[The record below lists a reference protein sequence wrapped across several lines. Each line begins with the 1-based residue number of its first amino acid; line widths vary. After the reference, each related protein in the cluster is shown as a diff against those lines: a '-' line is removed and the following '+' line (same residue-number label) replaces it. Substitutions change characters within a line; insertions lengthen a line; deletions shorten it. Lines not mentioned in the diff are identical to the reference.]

1 MQIDIQRAAYPDVEA
16 MRELYRHE
24 AGCQIIHD
32 SHLRRQLADPYLILL
47 NGRLCGYGGIS
58 NKAPHRLI
66 EFYVQPAVRRFAS
79 TLLRELLA
87 ASRATAMA
95 AQTNIPLMLML
106 LYEFAQDITREAI
119 LFEDAEMTHHTCT
132 QGVFRQAT
140 PADAVTI
147 FPHHHEPVGN
157 WVIDTAEG
165 IVATGGFLT
174 HYNPPYGDIFMEV
187 RESARQRG
195 FGRYLV
201 QELKR
206 VCYEA
211 GKKPAARCD
220 PTNTA
225 SRRTLESAGLLPCGY
240 LLTGRIDVSV

>member
-16 MRELYRHE
+16 MRELYRYE

-32 SHLRRQLADPYLILL
+32 SHLRCQLADPYLILV

-66 EFYVQPAVRRFAS
+66 EFYVQPAMRRIAS

-87 ASRATAMA
+87 ASGAAAMA
-95 AQTNIPLMLML
+95 AQTNMPLMLML

-140 PADAVTI
+140 PAEAATI

-187 RESARQRG
+187 RESARRRG

-220 PTNTA
+220 PTNTE

>member
-1 MQIDIQRAAYPDVEA
+1 MQIDIQRAAYLEVEA

-24 AGCQIIHD
+24 ARCQIIRD
-32 SHLRRQLADPYLILL
+32 SHLRRGLADPYLIRV

-66 EFYVQPAVRRFAS
+66 EFYVQPAMRRFAS
-79 TLLRELLA
+79 PLLRELLA
-87 ASRATAMA
+87 ASGATAMA
-95 AQTNIPLMLML
+95 AQTNMPLMLML
-106 LYEFAQDITREAI
+106 LYECAQDITREAI

-140 PADAVTI
+140 LADSATI
-147 FPHHHEPVGN
+147 FPHHHEPVGD

-220 PTNTA
+220 PTNMA

-240 LLTGRIDVSV
+240 LLTGRIEVSA